1 MGRRRGETL
10 MSEQRKKQQW
20 VILGIGGGAVLL
32 IIIVLGQVMNK
43 RSAQLQPMGAN
54 RVDET
59 IIPDRTS
66 QASPELTWARQSRED
81 IERLNRTVTE
91 LSESINTLTTQ
102 QKADLDALRAEY
114 DEAIVAQQAEINALN
129 GSQTTQMAP
138 PGAALGANGENYG
151 QEFVSGAGNR
161 NPVAGRPGQP
171 AAAAAGQTVTQSFGS
186 GFAIDFNLQPLP
198 EPPADPVEENSS
210 NVRDLR
216 SYIPAGSY
224 APATIISGVDAST
237 GVVSRDN
244 PVPVLARINGPAVT
258 ASAGNAAG
266 RQINI
271 TGCTVLGSAM
281 GDLSS
286 ERVYVRLTSMT
297 CIGKGD
303 QVIETQVAGLV
314 AGSGKAG
321 VRGNVV
327 SREGNLVSNAAIAG
341 ALGGFADA
349 LSSAASISTANEGA
363 ETLGGVMGAAG
374 AGMAGGAGTNA
385 AQTLADYYIK
395 RAEQYQPVVSL
406 YAGTEVEVVFMEG
419 VSLK

>member
-1 MGRRRGETL
+1 
-10 MSEQRKKQQW
+10 MSDQRKKQQW
-20 VILGIGGGAVLL
+20 LIVGCLGIGGL
-32 IIIVLGQVMNK
+32 IIVLVLGQVMNS
-43 RSAQLQPMGAN
+43 RSQQIQPLGAN
-54 RVDET
+54 RIDET

-81 IERLNRTVTE
+81 IDRLHRSVAE
-91 LSESINTLTTQ
+91 LTDSITTLTTKQ
-102 QKADLDALRAEY
+102 DEELATLRAEY
-114 DEAIVAQQAEINALN
+114 DEAIIAQQVKIDALQGNGQQGSNAP
-129 GSQTTQMAP
+129 A
-138 PGAALGANGENYG
+138 GAALGPNGENYG
-151 QEFVSGAGNR
+151 QEFVGGYGQKSAVTGRTGQGGADQ
-161 NPVAGRPGQP
+161 GQP
-171 AAAAAGQTVTQSFGS
+171 QAQSFGR

-198 EPPADPVEENSS
+198 EPEKIVPEENSS

-244 PVPVLARINGPAVT
+244 PVPVLVRINGPAIT
-258 ASAGNAAG
+258 ASSG
-266 RQINI
+266 RGSGRKINI
-271 TGCTVLGSAM
+271 TGCTVLGSAI

-286 ERVYVRLTSMT
+286 ERVYVRLTTLT
-297 CIGKGD
+297 CIGKND

-327 SREGNLVSNAAIAG
+327 SREGNLVASAALAG

-349 LSSAASISTANEGA
+349 LSSAATISTANDGA
-363 ETLGGVMGAAG
+363 DTIGGVMGAAG
-374 AGMAGGAGTNA
+374 AGMIGGAGGNA
-385 AQTLADYYIK
+385 AQSLADYYIK

>member
-1 MGRRRGETL
+1 

-20 VILGIGGGAVLL
+20 VILAIAGGMILL
-32 IIIVLGQVMNK
+32 IIVILGQVMNG
-43 RSAQLQPMGAN
+43 RSNKLQPLGAN
-54 RVDET
+54 RVDES
-59 IIPDRTS
+59 IIADRTS
-66 QASPELTWARQSRED
+66 QASPELSWARQSREELD
-81 IERLNRTVTE
+81 KLQRTVTE
-91 LSESINTLTTQ
+91 LTNTVKTQ
-102 QKADLDALRAEY
+102 EEQRQAEVAAIRQEY
-114 DEAIVAQQAEINALN
+114 DEAIIAQQAEIQALQ
-129 GSQTTQMAP
+129 GGTPMQPAP
-138 PGAALGANGENYG
+138 LGAALGPNGENYG
-151 QEFVSGAGNR
+151 QEFVAGGGR
-161 NPVAGRPGQP
+161 TPVAGRPASAGG
-171 AAAAAGQTVTQSFGS
+171 AAAGQGGQTVTQPFGT
-186 GFAIDFNLQPLP
+186 GFSTEFALQPLP
-198 EPPADPVEENSS
+198 EPPEEDVEENSS

-266 RQINI
+266 RKINV

-286 ERVYVRLTSMT
+286 ERVYVRLTTLT
-297 CIGKGD
+297 CIGKNN
-303 QVIETQVAGLV
+303 QVIETEVAGLV

-321 VRGNVV
+321 VRGHVT

-349 LSSAASISTANEGA
+349 LSSAASISASNDGA
-363 ETLGGVMGAAG
+363 DTIGGVMGAAG
-374 AGMAGGAGTNA
+374 AGMIGGAGSNA
-385 AQTLADYYIK
+385 ASSLADYYIK

>member
-1 MGRRRGETL
+1 

-20 VILGIGGGAVLL
+20 VVLAMVGGAVLL
-32 IIIVLGQVMNK
+32 IIIVLGQVMNG
-43 RSAQLQPMGAN
+43 RSTRLQPVGAN
-54 RVDET
+54 RIDEQ
-59 IIPDRTS
+59 IISDRTS
-66 QASPELTWARQSRED
+66 QASPELTWARQSRQD
-81 IERLNRTVTE
+81 IEALNKSVSELTKAVTTLKDQNTAE
-91 LSESINTLTTQ
+91 LT
-102 QKADLDALRAEY
+102 ALREQY
-114 DEAIVAQQAEINALN
+114 DEAILAQQAAINGLKGGARP
-129 GSQTTQMAP
+129 QPAP
-138 PGAALGANGENYG
+138 PGAALGLNGENYG
-151 QEFVSGAGNR
+151 QEFVSGGGRA
-161 NPVAGRPGQP
+161 PVAGRPGQP
-171 AAAAAGQTVTQSFGS
+171 APGAGPGQTVTQPFGS
-186 GFAIDFNLQPLP
+186 GFSVDFNLQPLP
-198 EPPADPVEENSS
+198 EKPKIEPERGSS

-258 ASAGNAAG
+258 ASMGNAPG
-266 RQINI
+266 RKINI

-286 ERVYVRLTSMT
+286 ERVYVRLTTMT
-297 CIGKGD
+297 CVGKNN
-303 QVIETQVAGLV
+303 QVIETEVAGLV

-321 VRGNVV
+321 VRGMVV
-327 SREGNLVSNAAIAG
+327 SREGNLVRNAGVAG

-349 LSSAASISTANEGA
+349 LANAATLSTANDGA
-363 ETLGGVMGAAG
+363 DTIGGVMGAAG
-374 AGMAGGAGTNA
+374 AGMVGGAGSNA

>member
-1 MGRRRGETL
+1 
-10 MSEQRKKQQW
+10 
-20 VILGIGGGAVLL
+20 
-32 IIIVLGQVMNK
+32 
-43 RSAQLQPMGAN
+43 
-54 RVDET
+54 
-59 IIPDRTS
+59 
-66 QASPELTWARQSRED
+66 
-81 IERLNRTVTE
+81 
-91 LSESINTLTTQ
+91 
-102 QKADLDALRAEY
+102 
-114 DEAIVAQQAEINALN
+114 
-129 GSQTTQMAP
+129 
-138 PGAALGANGENYG
+138 
-151 QEFVSGAGNR
+151 
-161 NPVAGRPGQP
+161 
-171 AAAAAGQTVTQSFGS
+171 
-186 GFAIDFNLQPLP
+186 
-198 EPPADPVEENSS
+198 
-210 NVRDLR
+210 
-216 SYIPAGSY
+216 
-224 APATIISGVDAST
+224 
-237 GVVSRDN
+237 
-244 PVPVLARINGPAVT
+244 
-258 ASAGNAAG
+258 
-266 RQINI
+266 
-271 TGCTVLGSAM
+271 M

>member
-1 MGRRRGETL
+1 

-20 VILGIGGGAVLL
+20 LIFGVIGGGVLF

-43 RSAQLQPMGAN
+43 RSSQLTPLGAN
-54 RVDET
+54 RIDET

-81 IERLNRTVTE
+81 IERLNRTVAE
-91 LSESINTLTTQ
+91 LSESITTLTTTQ
-102 QKADLDALRAEY
+102 QAELEKLRAEY
-114 DEAIVAQQAEINALN
+114 DEAIINQQAEINALN
-129 GSQTTQMAP
+129 GATTTQMAP

-151 QEFVSGAGNR
+151 QEFVSGSGAR
-161 NPVAGRPGQP
+161 TPVAGRPGTAGQPTSGGQP
-171 AAAAAGQTVTQSFGS
+171 AAQAFGS
-186 GFAIDFNLQPLP
+186 GFAVDFNLQPLP
-198 EPPADPVEENSS
+198 EPAAAEAEEQSS

-266 RQINI
+266 REINV

-297 CIGKGD
+297 CIGNNN
-303 QVIETQVAGLV
+303 QVIEVPVAGLV

-349 LSSAASISTANEGA
+349 LSSAASISTANDDAASIGS
-363 ETLGGVMGAAG
+363 VMGAAG
-374 AGMAGGAGTNA
+374 AGMVGGAGTNA